1 MFKNII
7 TALSML
13 GLLMSTP
20 ANSNEV
26 IVKTKIIQKTV
37 IKKVPIYLDRNDKA
51 QIKCL
56 ADNAY
61 FEAGNQST
69 KGKIAVT
76 HVVMNR
82 IGDHRFP
89 TTPCGVIHQKHQFSW
104 FGVKSTIKE
113 LNVYNE
119 CKQVAEQVYI
129 GKGYGKQIVKD
140 AIERCKEKKC
150 PLLELNTETTNIA
163 NNLYKSLGFIQE
175 GMLDGYNHYTLKLS

>member
-1 MFKNII
+1 
-7 TALSML
+7 ML

-129 GKGYGKQIVKD
+129 GNISDVTNGAKFYHATYVHPNWKLTQSTQIG
-140 AIERCKEKKC
+140 AHIFYR
-150 PLLELNTETTNIA
+150 
-163 NNLYKSLGFIQE
+163 G
-175 GMLDGYNHYTLKLS
+175 